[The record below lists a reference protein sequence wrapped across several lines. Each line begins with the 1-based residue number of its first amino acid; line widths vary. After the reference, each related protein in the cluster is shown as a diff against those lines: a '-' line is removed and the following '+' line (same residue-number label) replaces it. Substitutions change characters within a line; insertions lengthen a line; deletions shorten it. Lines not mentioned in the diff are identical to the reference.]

1 MSKLLI
7 TISREYGSGG
17 LLVGQELA
25 EALGL
30 PCYDKKLLTI
40 AAEKSGFS
48 EEMLRQAESRATNS
62 LLYSLATSL
71 GVGAFGPDTL
81 SLYDKLYLAQFD
93 VIRQVAD
100 EGSCVIVGR
109 CADYALA
116 DYPGMV
122 SVFICGNEEDKIRH
136 LMERHNIE
144 RSKAK
149 EIMIKTDK
157 RRSSYYKYYSS
168 KRWGDCKSYD
178 LCINSS
184 AVGYEGAVKIIKAF
198 AETKME
204 YRKNKPSEK

>member
-109 CADYALA
+109 CADYVLRNQSDVDALNLFIHA
-116 DYPGMV
+116 PMEERIRRVREEYKVQAPDLRLYILKQDKNRAAYYEHFTDGQWGKAQNYHLAV
-122 SVFICGNEEDKIRH
+122 SSGLGLETIVRLLTD
-136 LMERHNIE
+136 LMRD
-144 RSKAK
+144 R
-149 EIMIKTDK
+149 
-157 RRSSYYKYYSS
+157 
-168 KRWGDCKSYD
+168 G
-178 LCINSS
+178 L
-184 AVGYEGAVKIIKAF
+184 GA
-198 AETKME
+198 
-204 YRKNKPSEK
+204 